1 MVHEQGAGQVLHLL
15 RIQLQQRTARTTF
28 GRITELR
35 RRSARQRSRQRS
47 ASKDFGRPC
56 CRGVCGKRLFIEFQR
71 SAQAKRTLR
80 SCFEFRYSYF
90 GHEIGLVG
98 FEPTACRRGDRSTI
112 LCRAPPY
119 LDRFCNIARVAL
131 LPNGRQSF
139 HCGLGSTAIHVWLP
153 LTRQRYA
160 AECGQPNP
168 RKIPRSVVRFSGCA
182 GRNNKTFFGHRRSCR
197 AGGI

>member
-1 MVHEQGAGQVLHLL
+1 MAPNAVSQILARSHVASSGFLAAQDVTIKHSLAIVVHV
-15 RIQLQQRTARTTF
+15 
-28 GRITELR
+28 
-35 RRSARQRSRQRS
+35 
-47 ASKDFGRPC
+47 
-56 CRGVCGKRLFIEFQR
+56 
-71 SAQAKRTLR
+71 
-80 SCFEFRYSYF
+80 
-90 GHEIGLVG
+90 GLVG

-112 LCRAPPY
+112 LGRAPPY

-131 LPNGRQSF
+131 LPSESQSSR
-139 HCGLGSTAIHVWLP
+139 CGLGSTALHVWLL
-153 LTRQRYA
+153 LTRQRYG